1 MPNPYLTAALRAQD
15 PQRPKPA
22 PKTSP
27 APAEVEKAA
36 KSAEK
41 SDTPPSTKEN

>member
-15 PQRPKPA
+15 PERPKSA
-22 PKTSP
+22 TKTPS

-41 SDTPPSTKEN
+41 SDTPPSAKEN

>member
-15 PQRPKPA
+15 TQRPKVA
-22 PKTSP
+22 PKTPEAP
-27 APAEVEKAA
+27 APVEKAA

-41 SDTPPSTKEN
+41 SDTPPSTKEI

>member
-15 PQRPKPA
+15 PVRPKRT
-22 PKTSP
+22 PKTSEAT
-27 APAEVEKAA
+27 APAKAA

-41 SDTPPSTKEN
+41 SDTAPSEEN

>member
-1 MPNPYLTAALRAQD
+1 MPNPYLTAALREQD
-15 PQRPKPA
+15 DQRPKVA

-27 APAEVEKAA
+27 AQSEAKQEAA

-41 SDTPPSTKEN
+41 SDNATKEN

>member
-15 PQRPKPA
+15 PQRPKVA
-22 PKTSP
+22 PKSP
-27 APAEVEKAA
+27 EAEAPAKAA

-41 SDTPPSTKEN
+41 SDTNPPSKES

>member
-15 PQRPKPA
+15 AQRPKVA
-22 PKTSP
+22 PQSP
-27 APAEVEKAA
+27 APAEVKAA

-41 SDTPPSTKEN
+41 SDNPPSTKES